1 MQPGEV
7 IAERFEIEQRVGSG
21 GMGEVYRARD
31 RTSGEVV
38 AVKVLLERNAAGA
51 ARFLREAKTP
61 GVIVAIRLLP
71 RERDIALYC
80 LQSGVIE
87 ASRTLAAILGRRFD
101 A

>member
-1 MQPGEV
+1 MSTNGND
-7 IAERFEIEQRVGSG
+7 SG
-21 GMGEVYRARD
+21 GKPKRKRRRPRLGPLLMLGSDGETYACSLLK
-31 RTSGEVV
+31 TIPP
-38 AVKVLLERNAAGA
+38 AVL
-51 ARFLREAKTP
+51 KTP

-87 ASRTLAAILGRRFD
+87 ASRTLATILRRKFD